1 MSQHV
6 ITVMPGANPE
16 MDDAEALADKL
27 IADGLVQEYRPG
39 DVMGDGIEVI
49 PCPGVDRQLIEKQF
63 TDLDYEVVD

>member
-1 MSQHV
+1 
-6 ITVMPGANPE
+6 
-16 MDDAEALADKL
+16 MDEAEALADKL
-27 IADGLVQEYRPG
+27 IANGTVQEYRPG